1 MRNIFPTSICNAI
14 HIAQIKTLPSILDSA
29 HCILILKP
37 CCLWTD
43 ILRKAKGS
51 SDLEH
56 QPWPECARPPSSHR
70 RPRNFACPSCQ
81 DVQRP
86 TQVWAEVIAG
96 LWVNLGDSGK
106 KCSLAAD
113 WEERLFPGYLVVS
126 LSVSLMLPYCCGFDS
141 GICICIYIKAHFC
154 SALAECGRR
163 GKPFSVVKSE
173 EGKW

>member
-14 HIAQIKTLPSILDSA
+14 HIAEIKTLPSNLDSA

-43 ILRKAKGS
+43 ILGKTKGGL
-51 SDLEH
+51 DLEH

-70 RPRNFACPSCQ
+70 RPRNFACPCCQ

-86 TQVWAEVIAG
+86 TQVWAEVIAE

-106 KCSLAAD
+106 NA
-113 WEERLFPGYLVVS
+113 VS
-126 LSVSLMLPYCCGFDS
+126 LLTECFFPCYLIVLLYLSCCF
-141 GICICIYIKAHFC
+141 I
-154 SALAECGRR
+154 
-163 GKPFSVVKSE
+163 PVVLTVAFAVWE
-173 EGKW
+173 IIFI